1 MVRIVLVMHE
11 PMGSAFFSC
20 AEHVLGSQPDLTV
33 FDVLPEGKP
42 EDLVPKLE
50 QLLMERPDDETLVL
64 CDLYG
69 ATPFNIAVKAIR
81 QSMAKGL
88 VAHLITGTNV
98 CMVLKALTDQ
108 SHEPE
113 KLAER
118 VRQGALR
125 GIVDADQA
133 CCSA

>member
-11 PMGSAFFSC
+11 PMGAAFSAC
-20 AEHVLGSQPDLTV
+20 AEHVLGRRPDMTV
-33 FDVLPEGKP
+33 FDVPPDGRP
-42 EDLVPKLE
+42 DDLVPRLE
-50 QLLMERPDDETLVL
+50 QLLMEHSADETLVL

-69 ATPFNIAVKAIR
+69 ATPFNIAVQALK
-81 QSMAKGL
+81 QGMARGL

-108 SHEPE
+108 SREPE

-125 GIVDADQA
+125 GIVSADEA
-133 CCSA
+133 CCNP

>member
-11 PMGSAFFSC
+11 PMGAAFAAC
-20 AEHVLGSQPDLTV
+20 AQHVLGKPPEMTV
-33 FDVLPEGKP
+33 FDVSPDGDPEILAP
-42 EDLVPKLE
+42 ELE
-50 QLLMERPDDETLVL
+50 QILMRHPGDETLVL

-69 ATPFNIAVKAIR
+69 ATPFNIAVQGMKQA
-81 QSMAKGL
+81 MAKGL

-108 SHEPE
+108 SKEPE
-113 KLAER
+113 KMAER

-125 GIVDADQA
+125 GIVSANEA
-133 CCSA
+133 CSEP